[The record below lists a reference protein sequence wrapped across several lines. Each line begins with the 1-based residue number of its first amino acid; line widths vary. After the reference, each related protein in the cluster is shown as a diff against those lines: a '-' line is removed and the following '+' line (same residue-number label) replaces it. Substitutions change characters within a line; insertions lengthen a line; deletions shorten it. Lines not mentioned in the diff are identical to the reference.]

1 MYVALLKLNM
11 VKETEFL
18 KLTNVVSLD
27 IVVGAPPRSST
38 TITEGSESKIEKNS
52 KSSIKE
58 KTKKKS
64 GKSMDLDVAEM
75 GIVGVELG
83 MYVTDVVGVQIFNV
97 EENALAIYICS
108 KGKLPEGW

>member
-1 MYVALLKLNM
+1 MYIALLKLNM

-27 IVVGAPPRSST
+27 IVVGAPPPSST

-75 GIVGVELG
+75 GIVGVEFG
-83 MYVTDVVGVQIFNV
+83 MHGRVTDVVGVQIFNV
-97 EENALAIYICS
+97 EENALAI
-108 KGKLPEGW
+108 GKLPEGWK

>member
-27 IVVGAPPRSST
+27 IVVGAPPSSS

-58 KTKKKS
+58 KKKKKS

-75 GIVGVELG
+75 GIVGVEFG
-83 MYVTDVVGVQIFNV
+83 MHGRVTDVVGVQIFNV
-97 EENALAIYICS
+97 EENALAI
-108 KGKLPEGW
+108 GKLPEGWK